1 MFEDLFKS
9 REALRAIIDGL
20 GGLDDPPI
28 SEDLPNLTASGI
40 RTLIR
45 RFYSE

>member
-1 MFEDLFKS
+1 MS

-28 SEDLPNLTASGI
+28 AEDLPNLTASGI
-40 RTLIR
+40 RKLIR
-45 RFYSE
+45 RFYNE